1 MNFERRTFVKGVA
14 GLAAT
19 ATITGTASAADGQT
33 QYIVGANGNGVADA
47 VTDAGFEVRHELAD
61 GDVLV
66 AVGPSDAAAD
76 IESVKG
82 VKAANPDLKLELDEP
97 EVNTEAADET
107 PPSEGAALSDLQW
120 DKEITDVFEAHEYA
134 TGEGT
139 RVAIVDT
146 GIDLNHPDLGNVNE
160 ELGQAFVADDDVP
173 EIGPDDSGSHGTHVA
188 GTVGAT
194 GESGV
199 VGTAPDTELIPV
211 RVFPAEGGA
220 TFGDILAGIDYAAE
234 IGADAANFSLGIPGV
249 QQPGSELNKLKA
261 EVQTVFQS
269 AVRRG
274 TVITGSAGNDS
285 GSLQGSG
292 FTLPNSVPAAF
303 TVSATSPADT
313 LSFYSNFGTSDIDIA
328 APGGGYETLEKTLV
342 EDPDAVEWPF
352 PTNLVLSTI
361 PVEQGAYGYKAGT
374 SMAAPQ
380 VAGLAALVR
389 ELEPNA
395 NASRIEQAGD
405 PEGRRGGERQERLG
419 VRCRDHQRAQHRRA
433 PRQRQGERQR

>member
-1 MNFERRTFVKGVA
+1 MKGVA

-66 AVGPSDAAAD
+66 AVGPSDAAAG

-173 EIGPDDSGSHGTHVA
+173 EIGPTTLDL
-188 GTVGAT
+188 
-194 GESGV
+194 
-199 VGTAPDTELIPV
+199 TARTSPEPSAP
-211 RVFPAEGGA
+211 RANPA
-220 TFGDILAGIDYAAE
+220 
-234 IGADAANFSLGIPGV
+234 S
-249 QQPGSELNKLKA
+249 
-261 EVQTVFQS
+261 
-269 AVRRG
+269 
-274 TVITGSAGNDS
+274 
-285 GSLQGSG
+285 
-292 FTLPNSVPAAF
+292 SVP
-303 TVSATSPADT
+303 
-313 LSFYSNFGTSDIDIA
+313 
-328 APGGGYETLEKTLV
+328 
-342 EDPDAVEWPF
+342 
-352 PTNLVLSTI
+352 
-361 PVEQGAYGYKAGT
+361 
-374 SMAAPQ
+374 
-380 VAGLAALVR
+380 
-389 ELEPNA
+389 
-395 NASRIEQAGD
+395 
-405 PEGRRGGERQERLG
+405 
-419 VRCRDHQRAQHRRA
+419 
-433 PRQRQGERQR
+433 PRTRS